1 MGILNIN
8 YGFFEF
14 WVVEEQVTEVE
25 SGKHCN
31 SFLAHCIY
39 VPKDLQLQHDI
50 THAHHNTNA
59 TWHPGHWK
67 TLELIS

>member
-31 SFLAHCIY
+31 GFLAHCIS
-39 VPKDLQLQHDI
+39 
-50 THAHHNTNA
+50 TNGIWIENLA
-59 TWHPGHWK
+59 NDQG
-67 TLELIS
+67 